1 VGSRLR
7 VDLDALTANY
17 LAFRAAGGQ
26 RQVGAVVK
34 ADAYGLGAARV
45 AATLSTAGCRH
56 FFVATAA
63 EGERLRDS
71 LPHEQIFVF
80 EGATADNVDTLLARE
95 LVPVVNDALQLA
107 RWQPHRNRPIA
118 VQVDTGMSR
127 LGFDR
132 DLAPERLAGF
142 DVCLLMSHF
151 ACADEP
157 DHPHNRTQLE
167 RLKALAARFPGIPTS
182 FGNSAAALGGA
193 LTESD
198 VERPGIG
205 LYGGNPFSDREH
217 PLNTVARFEG
227 SVLQLRTVAPG
238 EGVGYGMT
246 AVADRPLRL
255 AIVGMGYADGVP
267 RLLSNRGSMAWQG
280 SMCPIVGRVS
290 MDLTAVDVSGCGVQP
305 VPGDWLEC
313 FGDTVSVDQVA
324 AWAETISY
332 EVLTGIRPRVP
343 RVYQQGAG

>member
-1 VGSRLR
+1 MGSRLR
-7 VDLDALTANY
+7 VDLAALTANY
-17 LAFRAAGGQ
+17 LAFRAVGGQ

-34 ADAYGLGAARV
+34 ADAYGLGAVRIGPAL
-45 AATLSTAGCRH
+45 AAVGCRH

-63 EGERLRDS
+63 EGERLRAV
-71 LPHEQIFVF
+71 LPDEQIFVF
-80 EGATADNVDTLLARE
+80 EGATTDNVDALLSAA
-95 LVPVVNDALQLA
+95 LVPVVNDPLQLE
-107 RWQPHRNRPIA
+107 RWRPHRRRPIA

-127 LGFDR
+127 LGFSR
-132 DLAPERLAGF
+132 DLEQKHLSGF

-157 DHPHNRTQLE
+157 DHPQNRTQIE
-167 RLKALAARFPGIPTS
+167 RLNMLRARFPGIPTS

-193 LTESD
+193 LSASD
-198 VERPGIG
+198 IERPGIG

-217 PLNTVARFEG
+217 TLQTVARFEG
-227 SVLQLRTVAPG
+227 SVLQLRTVEPG
-238 EGVGYGMT
+238 EGIGYGMT
-246 AVADRPLRL
+246 AVADRPMRL

-280 SMCPIVGRVS
+280 TPCPIVGRVS
-290 MDLTAVDVSGCGVQP
+290 MDLTAVDVGACHPEP

-343 RVYQQGAG
+343 RLYQQGPG